1 MLCLALSKAQT
12 ILTIC
17 NIFTGNFQTV
27 FEKDL
32 EEELLKLYLYH
43 YDKHREDLANMKL
56 EFKKKTEDIEIS
68 SEQYSQFQREHD
80 EKIRHLKT
88 EFKQKFEKEK
98 DHLIGVSKK
107 NRECCICLGTL
118 YCDDAKPAKP
128 LWCAHDAYHEH
139 CIKRWLKNEKTCP
152 ECRADCTIPETCK
165 FLRVH
170 CQMLQKHSSLH
181 IWKIY

>member
-1 MLCLALSKAQT
+1 M
-12 ILTIC
+12 
-17 NIFTGNFQTV
+17 
-27 FEKDL
+27 
-32 EEELLKLYLYH
+32 KLYLYH

-152 ECRADCTIPETCK
+152 ECRADCTIPEIKRNFYKDLLIVVIACFVVGVSC
-165 FLRVH
+165 FL
-170 CQMLQKHSSLH
+170 SLECV
-181 IWKIY
+181 IKVMRKELLE